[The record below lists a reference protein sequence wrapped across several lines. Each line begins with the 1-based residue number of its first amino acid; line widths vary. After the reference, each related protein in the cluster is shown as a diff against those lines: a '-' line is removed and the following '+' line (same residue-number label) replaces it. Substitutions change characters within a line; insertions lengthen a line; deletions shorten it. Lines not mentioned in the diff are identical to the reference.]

1 MHSAIASR
9 CALSFLLCLLTTG
22 AAAQSAVSGAGSRAA
37 HVGPQ
42 VRRAPAPRGL
52 YCSCPP
58 THATSNSVMASVAQ
72 QPFVEG
78 ILVRV
83 GWRDVEPSRGAYDFS
98 LIAKQLDL
106 AELYGKRVA
115 LAIVQG
121 PSTPAWLG
129 AEGAA
134 LVGFDFQG
142 QPVTIAAAW
151 DPVYQSIWSD
161 TIAAL
166 GATFAFDPRIALL
179 HVTNASAN
187 GFEMHLPL
195 NAQAAFTAAGYTE
208 QGYVDSWTRSIDAY
222 AAAFPAHPLDVEI
235 HPVYGSDAVAQA
247 VTAYGESLLGPG
259 YGAFAG
265 WWSVDNA
272 AQAYPG
278 MYTLIAAAAA
288 ADFATLQLVGSW
300 VVTPERFDFDLQEYM
315 QAFTLAQ
322 AVGVRYLEVWNAD
335 LLDAGLQPFLSSI
348 NDALTQ

>member
-1 MHSAIASR
+1 MRSLLATR
-9 CALSFLLCLLTTG
+9 CAASILLCLLPTG
-22 AAAQSAVSGAGSRAA
+22 AAAQSAVSGAPARSAHAA
-37 HVGPQ
+37 PKL
-42 VRRAPAPRGL
+42 RRAPAPRGL

-58 THATSNSVMASVAQ
+58 THANSDSVMAAVAQ
-72 QPFVEG
+72 KPFVEG

-83 GWRDVEPSRGAYDFS
+83 GWSDVEPARGVYDFS
-98 LIAKQLDL
+98 LIAEQLDL
-106 AELYGKRVA
+106 ADLYGKRVA

-121 PSTPAWLG
+121 PSTPGWLG

-134 LVGFDFQG
+134 LVSFDFQG

-166 GATFAFDPRIALL
+166 GASFAFDPRIALL

-187 GFEMHLPL
+187 GFEMQLPL
-195 NAQAAFTAAGYTE
+195 NAQAAFTSAGYSE
-208 QGYVDSWTRSIDAY
+208 QGYVDSWTQLIDVY
-222 AAAFPAHPLDVEI
+222 AAAFPVHPLDVEI
-235 HPVYGSDAVAQA
+235 HPVFGSDAVAQT
-247 VTAYGESLLGPG
+247 VTAYGESLLGPS

-335 LLDAGLQPFLSSI
+335 LLDASLQSFLSSV
-348 NDALTQ
+348 NDSLTQ